1 MYVEYVFTGVRDWY
15 SFHRYTINFAYLEVS
30 VWYFYACLIIV
41 LNSCLCWGQYVLV
54 DKFFVPNFLLVFY
67 TFDIAFHLSLQS
79 HKEKS
84 LVTVEILTL
93 VEKADLNWKL

>member
-1 MYVEYVFTGVRDWY
+1 M
-15 SFHRYTINFAYLEVS
+15 
-30 VWYFYACLIIV
+30 
-41 LNSCLCWGQYVLV
+41 V